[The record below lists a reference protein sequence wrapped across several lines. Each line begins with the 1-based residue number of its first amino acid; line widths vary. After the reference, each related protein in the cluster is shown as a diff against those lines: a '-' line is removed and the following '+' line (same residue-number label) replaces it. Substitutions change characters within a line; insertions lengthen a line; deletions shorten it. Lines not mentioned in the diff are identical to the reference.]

1 MNYDHNYYEKGLAKF
16 FKDGA
21 ECFWHSW
28 IKRRILVVDII
39 AEHSNVQNKDYYRR
53 VEYWTD
59 TPAAV
64 LHENGY
70 RICEGLHDNLAWIGV
85 PIMMKLYNFKTIIV
99 DDPKFS
105 KDTPSTLNDRMNSNL
120 LNKFAKSLARAAALN
135 GMDLQK
141 LMLMGI
147 VGVGAII
154 GMKMLGV
161 F

>member
-85 PIMMKLYNFKTIIV
+85 PIMMKLYNFKTI
-99 DDPKFS
+99 
-105 KDTPSTLNDRMNSNL
+105 
-120 LNKFAKSLARAAALN
+120 NKFIGGMVQRSLGINMQFSAKRSN
-135 GMDLQK
+135 GK
-141 LMLMGI
+141 
-147 VGVGAII
+147 
-154 GMKMLGV
+154 
-161 F
+161 

>member
-1 MNYDHNYYEKGLAKF
+1 MYEYDYLNGGF
-16 FKDGA
+16 FKDL
-21 ECFWHSW
+21 WQN
-28 IKRRILVVDII
+28 IKHRMINHRVLVVDII
-39 AEHSNVQNKDYYRR
+39 AKHSNSQNKDYYERK
-53 VEYWTD
+53 EYWSD
-59 TPAAV
+59 TPLSV

-85 PIMMKLYNFKTIIV
+85 PIMMKFYGFKTSTV
-99 DDPKFS
+99 DDPNFS

-141 LMLMGI
+141 LLLMGI
-147 VGVGAII
+147 VGVGAVI